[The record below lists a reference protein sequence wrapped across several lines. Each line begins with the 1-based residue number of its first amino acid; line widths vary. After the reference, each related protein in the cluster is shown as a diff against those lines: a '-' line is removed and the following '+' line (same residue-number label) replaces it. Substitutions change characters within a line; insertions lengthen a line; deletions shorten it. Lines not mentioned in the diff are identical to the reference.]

1 LYFVCSELSSKGF
14 ILILD
19 IKSIVYKSHLT
30 RSIVGY
36 QIESEIM
43 INRNCSIIETVYN
56 MPELKSCP
64 IETTFKIIGKR
75 WTVLIIREIL
85 RGNTQ
90 FNRFME
96 NIDGISPKVL
106 TERLRELERLG
117 IIRRRIISEYP
128 VRVEYSLTDVGKGFE
143 PVLLSAASFSMK
155 YMPRTVFKDGKPRT
169 PREINLTQFTNS

>member
-1 LYFVCSELSSKGF
+1 
-14 ILILD
+14 
-19 IKSIVYKSHLT
+19 
-30 RSIVGY
+30 
-36 QIESEIM
+36 M
-43 INRNCSIIETVYN
+43 IDRVCSIIEKVYN

-96 NIDGISPKVL
+96 NIEGISPKVL

-117 IIRRRIISEYP
+117 IIRRRIVFKCP
-128 VRVEYSLTDVGKGFE
+128 VRVGYHLTDLGGGFE
-143 PVLLSAASFSMK
+143 PILLSAASFSMK
-155 YMPRTVFKDGKPRT
+155 YMSRTVFKDGKPRT
-169 PREINLTQFTNS
+169 PEIFDLI